1 MLNLDDIFT
10 EQGVGI
16 MNKFLNNLERKFGR
30 YAIPNLAKY
39 IIYGYVIGYV
49 LSLIDRFGNQN
60 NGLISFISLNPYQIL
75 HGQIWRLITWII
87 VPPSSLGIFTII
99 MLILYY
105 SLGTSLE
112 RTWGTF
118 RFNVY
123 IFGGMLFTVIG
134 AFILFALY
142 NIAGYT
148 DHYSAEVLGGFIALY
163 FSTYY
168 INLSIFL
175 AFAAEYPDMQLML
188 YFLIPIKIKWL
199 AILDIVLLA
208 VEFFAG
214 TWETKVVIIAS
225 LLNFAIFFFSTR
237 NYKRVSPAEIRR
249 RQTFKREVRT
259 SAGVTKHKCAI
270 CGRTENDG
278 DNLEFRFCS
287 KCNGNYEYCQD
298 HLFTHDHIK

>member
-1 MLNLDDIFT
+1 
-10 EQGVGI
+10 
-16 MNKFLNNLERKFGR
+16 MNNFLNKLERKLGR

-39 IIYGYVIGYV
+39 IILGYVIGYV
-49 LSLIDRFGNQN
+49 LSLMDRVSGSG
-60 NGLISFISLNPYQIL
+60 NGLMSFISLNPYLIL

-87 VPPSSLGIFTII
+87 VPPSSFGLFTVI
-99 MLILYY
+99 MLLLYY

-118 RFNVY
+118 KFNVY

-134 AFILFALY
+134 AFILYACY
-142 NIAGYT
+142 NLAGYT
-148 DHYSAEVLGGFIALY
+148 AHYSAEALGGFIALY

-208 VEFFAG
+208 IEFFTG
-214 TWETKVVIIAS
+214 TWEVKVVIIAS
-225 LLNFAIFFFSTR
+225 LLNFALFFFSTR
-237 NYKRVSPAEIRR
+237 NYKHISPSEIHR
-249 RQTFKREVRT
+249 RQTFKKEVRT
-259 SAGVTKHKCAI
+259 GTGITKHKCAI
-270 CGRTENDG
+270 CGRTEKDG

-298 HLFTHDHIK
+298 HLFTHEHIK